1 MNDNPLED
9 IHGYATARRIRLASK
24 ARQRVSDLGLTYDD
38 LRYGLMR
45 TTSCTR
51 SPGDRQEEVTTCQ
64 RSGDALAMIVAF
76 RDGLVITE
84 VR

>member
-1 MNDNPLED
+1 MNDNRLED
-9 IHGYATARRIRLASK
+9 IHDYAAARRFRVTSR

-45 TTSCTR
+45 ATSCAR
-51 SPGDRQEEVTTCQ
+51 SPGDRREVTTCQ